1 MLRKTY
7 LTRYKGSLLE
17 GGLRTSPIPPPLRR
31 PWFKIERKHIAS
43 VSQDLNRYKDRQI
56 DTKIDRQIQRQID
69 RYKDR
74 QIDTKID
81 RYKDRQ
87 IDRYKDR

>member
-1 MLRKTY
+1 MLRKAY

-43 VSQDLNRYKDRQI
+43 VSQDL
-56 DTKIDRQIQRQID
+56 D

-74 QIDTKID
+74 
-81 RYKDRQ
+81 
-87 IDRYKDR
+87 